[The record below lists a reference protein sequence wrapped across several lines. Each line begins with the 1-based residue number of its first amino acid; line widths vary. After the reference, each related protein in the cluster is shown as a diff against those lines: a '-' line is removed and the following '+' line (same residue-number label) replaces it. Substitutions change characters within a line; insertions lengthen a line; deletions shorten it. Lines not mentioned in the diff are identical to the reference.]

1 MRAVSSSA
9 LDLKVLEIDDFAL
22 DALESARS
30 KLSKTTPHAVDDVA
44 SAGLHWLSGVLGSDE
59 IEAVAGFKTSRHEA
73 LLLRGLPLMTNV
85 ATPRTGFLADDE
97 CVLDFDL

>member
-44 SAGLHWLSGVLGSDE
+44 SAGLHWLSGCLVQ
-59 IEAVAGFKTSRHEA
+59 TRSR
-73 LLLRGLPLMTNV
+73 LSPGLRRAAMRHFCFGV
-85 ATPRTGFLADDE
+85 
-97 CVLDFDL
+97 CHS